1 MERERSPRISATKV
15 EARTTSRVVT
25 PKRLIYIRM
34 RGIFRDDLTIPFRVK
49 HTEFLEDLSEDGD
62 GRVYRVGDDQDEGLG
77 GRGGDSRGKIFDN
90 SGVDLTHVF

>member
-49 HTEFLEDLSEDGD
+49 HTEFLEDLSKDGD
-62 GRVYRVGDDQDEGLG
+62 GRVHGVGDDENNGFG
-77 GRGGDSRGKIFDN
+77 SGRSNPSREVLDDP
-90 SGVDLTHVF
+90 GVDLDTR